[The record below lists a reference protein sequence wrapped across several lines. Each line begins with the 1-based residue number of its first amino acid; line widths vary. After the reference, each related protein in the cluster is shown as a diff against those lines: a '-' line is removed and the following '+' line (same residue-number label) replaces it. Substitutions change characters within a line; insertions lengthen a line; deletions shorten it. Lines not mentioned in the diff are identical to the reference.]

1 MKDQVTANRDQ
12 GSISGPSTP
21 SPGVPQ
27 GQADTAPCPIL
38 SPSFWR
44 QGGKEQSKWA
54 PRKFRGPAIILFAA
68 LVAVT
73 PQLIRGNSCGHDF
86 DVHLVSWLDCA
97 NAWRNGILYPHW
109 TPSANWGAGEPRFIF
124 YPPLTWMLGAVLGL
138 ILPWSLAPIAL
149 TFLTLAGTGLATRA
163 LALEACTDAVST
175 LAGCASLF
183 SGFTLFTA
191 YERAA
196 FPEFMGGVCL
206 PLLLLYAL
214 RDRNGGAH
222 KDAPSSPMHV
232 PDASAKLRNHDTQPT
247 LLRRVFDGSTVPL
260 ALALAC
266 AWLSNAPLGVIASYL
281 LAAVAL
287 LWSLLR
293 RSWVPVVRAAIATM
307 LGLGVTAFYWIPSA
321 LERKWV
327 DIRQAYD
334 DPGYNFENNWA
345 FAHHANPLLAL
356 HDVVLHT
363 VSVVAVSM
371 IAVALAGLVLCWRR
385 GALPMQKS
393 TSAHIWI
400 PLAAIPIVVFV
411 LLFPISRPIWLVLPE
426 WRFLQYPWRWLEAVE
441 APMAIFFAA
450 AVWPGT
456 RRARVFVLSACAAA
470 FLAATVY
477 AGKVFFQVCYPEDTV
492 ASTLADFRSGAG
504 FEGMYEYEPPNA
516 DRSMIAM
523 GLPAACFVTDPT
535 VELGK
540 QDDNGDLM
548 WSPAQGTCEVAFGAV
563 TGWETDPEHLR
574 IRALTT
580 HAGFLVLRL
589 LEFPAWSVRVNG
601 QPVGDLPARE
611 DGLLAVPIPPGEVNL
626 TVDWTTTPDVI
637 LSRWVTAA
645 GMLLLAL
652 VFFFERRRVRYAR
665 LA

>member
-1 MKDQVTANRDQ
+1 MRFWFRFPA
-12 GSISGPSTP
+12 
-21 SPGVPQ
+21 
-27 GQADTAPCPIL
+27 
-38 SPSFWR
+38 SPSSDKTRAHRRRSLLLAVVLIAVLPLAWR
-44 QGGKEQSKWA
+44 G
-54 PRKFRGPAIILFAA
+54 
-68 LVAVT
+68 T
-73 PQLIRGNSCGHDF
+73 SCGQDF
-86 DVHLVSWLDCA
+86 DFHLQNWLEVVA
-97 NAWRNGILYPHW
+97 HWREGILYPHW
-109 TPSANWGAGEPRFIF
+109 ADSANYLAGEPRFVF
-124 YPPLTWMLGAVLGL
+124 YPPLTWMLGAALGI
-138 ILPWSLAPIAL
+138 ILGWSFAPIAL

-163 LALEACTDAVST
+163 LALEACSDAVST
-175 LAGCASLF
+175 LAGCAALF

-214 RDRNGGAH
+214 RERN
-222 KDAPSSPMHV
+222 PS
-232 PDASAKLRNHDTQPT
+232 ASLV
-247 LLRRVFDGSTVPL
+247 RRALDGSTVPL

-293 RSWVPVVRAAIATM
+293 KSWAPLLRAALATV

-334 DPGYNFENNWA
+334 DPGYNFENNWV

-363 VSVVAVSM
+363 VSVIAISM
-371 IAVALAGLVLCWRR
+371 IAVAVAGLVLCWRR
-385 GALPMQKS
+385 GTLPAQRS
-393 TSAHIWI
+393 TNGPIWI
-400 PLAAIPIVVFV
+400 PLAAILLVVFV
-411 LLFPISRPIWLVLPE
+411 LLFPVSRPIWNLLPE
-426 WRFLQYPWRWLEAVE
+426 WRYLQYPWRWLEAVE
-441 APMAIFFAA
+441 SPMAIFFAA
-450 AVWPGT
+450 AVWPGA
-456 RRARVFVLSACAAA
+456 RRARVFVVTSCAAA

-477 AGKVFFQVCYPEDTV
+477 AGKVFFQVCHPEDTV
-492 ASTLADFRSGAG
+492 ASTLADFHSGAG

-540 QDDNGDLM
+540 QDDNGDLA
-548 WSPAQGTCEVAFGAV
+548 WSPAQRTCEVTFPAV

-574 IRALTT
+574 IRAATT
-580 HAGFLVLRL
+580 HAGYLVLRL
-589 LEFPAWSVRVNG
+589 LSYPAWSIRVNG
-601 QPVGDLPARE
+601 QVVGQPVAGSPLRE
-611 DGLLAVPIPPGEVNL
+611 DGLIAVPVPAGEVNV
-626 TVDWTTTPDVI
+626 TVDRTITPDVI

-645 GMLLLAL
+645 GVLLLAL
-652 VFFFERRRVRYAR
+652 VFLVEWRRSHSTRHS
-665 LA
+665 